1 MMETFKGAIDE
12 AGLEAV
18 PNNMRKTAI
27 TQLVQADVNFPTV
40 QRVSDH
46 KNLAMFAKLV
56 PSEWRAYQKS
66 ARQARKAI

>member
-1 MMETFKGAIDE
+1 MMEPFKRAVEE

-18 PNNMRKTAI
+18 PNTLRQTAI

-46 KNLAMFAKLV
+46 KNLAMVAK
-56 PSEWRAYQKS
+56 
-66 ARQARKAI
+66 

>member
-1 MMETFKGAIDE
+1 MMEPFQQAVEE

-18 PNNMRKTAI
+18 TNTAI

-46 KNLAMFAKLV
+46 KNLAMVAK
-56 PSEWRAYQKS
+56 
-66 ARQARKAI
+66 

>member
-1 MMETFKGAIDE
+1 MMEPFKRAVEE

-18 PNNMRKTAI
+18 TKTMRQAVTA
-27 TQLVQADVNFPTV
+27 QLVQADVNFSTV